1 MKDKLIGLLVGV
13 IITLAGYTL
22 AVNAAT
28 PEGHAPAGIG
38 KLWSPGK

>member
-13 IITLAGYTL
+13 IVTLAGYSL
-22 AVNAAT
+22 AVHAAT

-38 KLWSPGK
+38 KLWEPSK